1 MKESDRLKNI
11 LFVSYT
17 NMFGGAESVLCDYLR
32 NNDNNNCYIYT
43 TNEEKVVLEYK
54 KVLFNKKIY
63 ISSRMNIVSIRRN
76 TFRAIK
82 NMLYNLFF
90 IHSIVKKNKI
100 DILYGNNT
108 LDVVLIVLYKKFL
121 NKNIKVISHIHDIID
136 KNYIKTFIEKNNK
149 YINQFIVPS
158 IATKKSLI
166 TCKVNSSK
174 IVVVYNGISV
184 DEKDICIE
192 FKNEI
197 KKVYNIN
204 KDKII
209 LCFIGQICI
218 RKRVDLFINIVNGLN
233 KIENKYIGLIIGKIS
248 EEKYYNQIKNQMK
261 DSIIYLGE
269 IKREKIFFEIYPQ
282 IDALI
287 LTSDRDPL
295 PTVILE
301 AMSKKVLVIAR
312 DVDGVSEI
320 IDNRKDG
327 IIFNYD
333 DKLDNVVKIIKRV
346 LELPDLQIEEIKKE
360 ALNKIK
366 NKFNPLKKQKIIN
379 DIINK
384 L

>member
-1 MKESDRLKNI
+1 
-11 LFVSYT
+11 
-17 NMFGGAESVLCDYLR
+17 MFGGAESVLCDYLR

-158 IATKKSLI
+158 FATKRALMN
-166 TCKVNSSK
+166 CKVK
-174 IVVVYNGISV
+174 TEDIFVVYNGISV

-333 DKLDNVVKIIKRV
+333 DKLDNVIKIIKRV